1 MSSFI
6 SSFSSTDCTV
16 NLSPTL
22 PGYPIYPHQPSVPI
36 LYICDTSV
44 SITQPALNPTLRLLI
59 FNFNHVCYRFAETT
73 IGRPSN
79 ASAEVQHTTYVR
91 ALTL

>member
-16 NLSPTL
+16 NPSPTL
-22 PGYPIYPHQPSVPI
+22 PGYPIYPHPPSVPI

-44 SITQPALNPTLRLLI
+44 SITHTPTLRRLI

-73 IGRPSN
+73 IGRAPN
-79 ASAEVQHTTYVR
+79 ASAEVQHTTYVH